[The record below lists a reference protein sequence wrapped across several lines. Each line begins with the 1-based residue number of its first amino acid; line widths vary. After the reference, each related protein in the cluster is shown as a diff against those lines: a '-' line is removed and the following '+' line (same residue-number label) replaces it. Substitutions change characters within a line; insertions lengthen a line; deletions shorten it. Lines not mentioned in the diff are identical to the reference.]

1 MPRGESIVINPDRT
15 LYEEA
20 EYDNLPL
27 EIRRVG
33 KLRTKW
39 DEVREMKAA
48 SNEHSLE
55 SLLEELEDG

>member
-1 MPRGESIVINPDRT
+1 MPRGESIVINPDRP

-20 EYDNLPL
+20 KYDNLPL
-27 EIRRVG
+27 EIRRIG

-39 DEVREMKAA
+39 DETREMKAA

-55 SLLEELEDG
+55 ALLEELDDG